1 MRRLPNRARRALRAL
16 RDAVSAPAPHPGE
29 VWVRV
34 YLNTD
39 PTALLTGYRP
49 DAPVTLAY
57 TYLLRADPVTDTD
70 AVVLERV
77 FAAFNDHP
85 EHADDQIHTDT
96 WYAKGMQGVT
106 GLRSLSVGD
115 IVELDDRHYAC
126 ASTGWSPVP
135 TPPV

>member
-1 MRRLPNRARRALRAL
+1 MHRLPHRARRALRAL
-16 RDAVSAPAPHPGE
+16 RDAVSSPALHPGE
-29 VWVRV
+29 VRVRI

-57 TYLLRADPVTDTD
+57 SYLLRVDPAADTD

-85 EHADDQIHTDT
+85 EHDDDKIHTDT
-96 WYAKGMQGVT
+96 WYANGMRGVT

-115 IVELDDRHYAC
+115 LVALDDRHYAC
-126 ASTGWSPVP
+126 QSLGWTRVP
-135 TPPV
+135 APPG